1 MTIKVYDINEEFHE
15 EQLVSEDI
23 ANIRKIF
30 DKIFSS
36 NNTEH
41 QKVECFTND
50 NSLLK
55 MYHESPNFDLSTF
68 ADKLL
73 KAEKKKGSTRNQ
85 QITQGFLFVKKELDS
100 LLLLKL
106 ESIEM
111 IDKEQHYKMRASFST
126 ESNYYKG
133 CIFSGDLQNII
144 VIDKNTSVAGFWRDK
159 FLGLE
164 LKQNEFQDSMK
175 LIELIQEDKLFS
187 EKIKN
192 QTNFQEVKKQT
203 EDFLFGNETFDKT
216 QLADK
221 LRRNS
226 LVESTDLNEI
236 YSEESKNMDSQFQ
249 ISSKAIAKKYK
260 KTIQVSK
267 DTKIYTDNYTKLKRS
282 NGIKFENGKLIL
294 TVSDDF
300 LKNIPDEL
308 KNGS

>member
-1 MTIKVYDINEEFHE
+1 MTIKVYDINEKVHE
-15 EQLVSEDI
+15 EQLVPEDI
-23 ANIRKIF
+23 TNIHKIF
-30 DKIFSS
+30 DKIFSP
-36 NNTEH
+36 NNTDH

-50 NSLLK
+50 NSILK
-55 MYHESPNFDLSTF
+55 TYHEIQSFDLAIF
-68 ADKLL
+68 ANELL
-73 KAEKKKGSTRNQ
+73 KAEKKKDSTRNQ
-85 QITQGFLFVKKELDS
+85 QITQGFLFIKKESDS
-100 LLLLKL
+100 LFLLKL
-106 ESIEM
+106 ESIET

-164 LKQNEFQDSMK
+164 LKQNEFQGSMK
-175 LIELIQEDKLFS
+175 LIELIQEDNLFS
-187 EKIKN
+187 EKIKSR
-192 QTNFQEVKKQT
+192 TNYPEIKKQT
-203 EDFLFGNETFDKT
+203 EDFLFGNEIFDKT
-216 QLADK
+216 QLAGK

-226 LVESTDLNEI
+226 LVESIDLNEI
-236 YSEESKNMDSQFQ
+236 YSEESKNMDSQFK

-294 TVSDDF
+294 TVSEDF

-308 KNGS
+308 KNEN

>member
-1 MTIKVYDINEEFHE
+1 MTIKVYDINEKVYE
-15 EQLVSEDI
+15 EQLVPEDI
-23 ANIRKIF
+23 TNIHKIF
-30 DKIFSS
+30 DKIFSP
-36 NNTEH
+36 NNTDH

-50 NSLLK
+50 NSILK
-55 MYHESPNFDLSTF
+55 TYHEIQSFDLITF
-68 ADKLL
+68 ANELL
-73 KAEKKKGSTRNQ
+73 KAEKKKDSTRNQ
-85 QITQGFLFVKKELDS
+85 QITQGFLFIKKESDS
-100 LLLLKL
+100 LFLLKL
-106 ESIEM
+106 ESIET

-133 CIFSGDLQNII
+133 CIFSGDLQSII

-175 LIELIQEDKLFS
+175 LIELIQEDKLFA

-192 QTNFQEVKKQT
+192 QTNYPEIKKQT

-221 LRRNS
+221 LRRNR
-226 LVESTDLNEI
+226 LVESIDLNEI

-294 TVSDDF
+294 TVSEDF
-300 LKNIPDEL
+300 LKHIPDEL
-308 KNGS
+308 KNEN